1 MEGWIKLHRSLLE
14 SDFWKCETFSRGQ
27 AWVDLLMLANFK
39 DSFFYKRGVKIDV
52 KRGQLG
58 RSEVEL
64 SDRWKWSR
72 SKVRKFLKDL
82 EKEQQIKVVKSS
94 VTQVITI
101 IKYNDFQSEEQQKDI
116 KRTAKEQQKDSKK
129 THIKKGNNDKK
140 EKNEEEDI
148 INDIYSLYPTNCPVK
163 GNSNDKGKANKEQ
176 IKRIL
181 KSKEENVDSLKAKIE
196 RYVRECKSSN
206 TFLKNFK
213 TFLNNLPDYSEEEK
227 KDELKEVNPYL
238 WIKKQLEEEPKKTF
252 NSSYINSLRH
262 KEMKLSDEEFKELS
276 KMNNLKAERLR
287 FAK

>member
-101 IKYNDFQSEEQQKDI
+101 IKYNDFQSEEQQKDS
-116 KRTAKEQQKDSKK
+116 KRTAERQQKDSKK
-129 THIKKGNNDKK
+129 PHIKNDKNDKK
-140 EKNEEEDI
+140 EKNEEEI
-148 INDIYSLYPTNCPVK
+148 IKEIYKLYPSTCPIK
-163 GNSNDKGKANKEQ
+163 GNSNGKTKKNKDK
-176 IKRIL
+176 IKSIL
-181 KSKEENVDSLKAKIE
+181 KSKEETVESLKAKIE
-196 RYVRECKSSN
+196 RYTRDCKN
-206 TFLKNFK
+206 TKTYFMNFG

-227 KDELKEVNPYL
+227 KDELKEENIYL

-262 KEMKLSDEEFKELS
+262 KEMKLTDEEFKELS

>member
-82 EKEQQIKVVKSS
+82 EKEQQIKVFKSS
-94 VTQVITI
+94 VTQIITI
-101 IKYNDFQSEEQQKDI
+101 IKYNDFQSEEQQKDS

-129 THIKKGNNDKK
+129 THIKKDNNDKK
-140 EKNEEEDI
+140 EKNEEEYYYI
-148 INDIYSLYPTNCPVK
+148 IDEKLKLSMSDYEKLRESYSPAIIDRFIFSVEHYKGPKRKTYKNLYRV
-163 GNSNDKGKANKEQ
+163 
-176 IKRIL
+176 IL
-181 KSKEENVDSLKAKIE
+181 SWIAKEEREQKEKEAK
-196 RYVRECKSSN
+196 
-206 TFLKNFK
+206 TQ
-213 TFLNNLPDYSEEEK
+213 SEA
-227 KDELKEVNPYL
+227 
-238 WIKKQLEEEPKKTF
+238 PKKEEYK
-252 NSSYINSLRH
+252 YIRDH
-262 KEMKLSDEEFKELS
+262 F
-276 KMNNLKAERLR
+276 
-287 FAK
+287 

>member
-101 IKYNDFQSEEQQKDI
+101 IKYNDFQSEEQQKDS
-116 KRTAKEQQKDSKK
+116 KRTAERQQKDSKK
-129 THIKKGNNDKK
+129 PHIKNDKNDKK
-140 EKNEEEDI
+140 EKNEEEI
-148 INDIYSLYPTNCPVK
+148 IKEIYKLYPSTCPIK
-163 GNSNDKGKANKEQ
+163 GNSNGKTKKNKDK
-176 IKRIL
+176 IKSIL
-181 KSKEENVDSLKAKIE
+181 KSKEETVESLKAKIE
-196 RYVRECKSSN
+196 RYTRDCKN
-206 TFLKNFK
+206 TKTYFMNFG

-227 KDELKEVNPYL
+227 KDELKEENIYL

-262 KEMKLSDEEFKELS
+262 KEMKLSEEEFKELS

>member
-101 IKYNDFQSEEQQKDI
+101 IKYNDFQSEEQQKDS
-116 KRTAKEQQKDSKK
+116 KRTAERQQKDIKK
-129 THIKKGNNDKK
+129 THIKKDNNDKK
-140 EKNEEEDI
+140 EKNEEEYYYI
-148 INDIYSLYPTNCPVK
+148 IDEKLKLSMDEYEKLRECYSPAIIDRFIFAVERYKGPNRKTYKNLYGVILTWI
-163 GNSNDKGKANKEQ
+163 ANEERDQKKKEA
-176 IKRIL
+176 KEAP
-181 KSKEENVDSLKAKIE
+181 KKEEHKVIRDA
-196 RYVRECKSSN
+196 
-206 TFLKNFK
+206 TF
-213 TFLNNLPDYSEEEK
+213 
-227 KDELKEVNPYL
+227 
-238 WIKKQLEEEPKKTF
+238 
-252 NSSYINSLRH
+252 
-262 KEMKLSDEEFKELS
+262 
-276 KMNNLKAERLR
+276 
-287 FAK
+287 